1 VTETNLRVRVELVTA
16 VEIAQSW
23 KRAIYK
29 DSLFKQMV
37 VLKFHD
43 ETFSHGIAPV
53 SYHWTSSNENVI
65 LPHPQFLKDHNELL
79 QGQLPMV
86 SKTVRDNYRRE
97 NYASFS
103 TKFNSSSVYVKAQ

>member
-1 VTETNLRVRVELVTA
+1 MTETNLQVRVELVTGI
-16 VEIAQSW
+16 EIAQSW

-29 DSLFKQMV
+29 ESLFKQTV

-65 LPHPQFLKDHNELL
+65 LPHPQFLKGQTELL
-79 QGQLPMV
+79 
-86 SKTVRDNYRRE
+86 
-97 NYASFS
+97 
-103 TKFNSSSVYVKAQ
+103 